1 MTAGHAMAMD
11 KPAPET
17 PALHWRPDSPV
28 QSRLSAGYSRFVGL
42 MRYLLPGVAL
52 VMVIAVVA
60 WPDFYKHGE
69 NIIALPGPIGPNG
82 DLTMERP
89 RYIGKDERGR
99 PFVVTAATATQDTHD
114 KRQISLKTL
123 QADLT
128 LSDGTW
134 VTVSAETGLY
144 NQERKSLDLTG
155 NINVFSDKG
164 YEFHGQAARIDLTS
178 GIVTSTDPVN
188 GQGPFGLLN
197 ANGMKIFNK
206 EERLVF
212 TDGVRMTLFPGS
224 IE

>member
-1 MTAGHAMAMD
+1 MAMD
-11 KPAPET
+11 KPAPDNT
-17 PALHWRPDSPV
+17 SLHWRPDSPV

-52 VMVIAVVA
+52 VMMIVVVI
-60 WPDFYKHGE
+60 WPDLFKHGE
-69 NIIALPGPIGPNG
+69 NIIALPGPAGPNG
-82 DLTMERP
+82 DLTMEQP

-99 PFVVTAATATQDTHD
+99 PFVVTAATATQDTGD
-114 KRQISLKTL
+114 KQQISLDAL

-134 VTVSAETGLY
+134 VTISADTGLY
-144 NQERKSLDLTG
+144 NQGRKTLDLTG

-178 GIVTSTDPVN
+178 GVVTSSDPVN

-206 EERLVF
+206 EQRLVF
-212 TDGVRMTLFPGS
+212 TDGVRMTLFPGVS
-224 IE
+224 NNAGQ